1 MIDFFIDGVPVQAE
15 KGETVIQ
22 AATRAGINIP
32 SFCWHP
38 HLSVPGNCRI
48 CMVEVEAEGGAW
60 FDIACNMPVTK
71 DMRVLTDSEKVRELR
86 KDTMQFITL
95 NHPVDCGICN
105 KSGECLLQDH
115 HYAHNGQPS
124 LSRDAKTHATKFYPL
139 SDRIMLDNERC
150 IMCSRCVRFTD
161 EVSKSHALGV
171 INRGDH
177 ALIRPNTEVDFNYDP
192 YSDNVID
199 ICPVGALLSTE
210 LLDHARVW
218 YLKSTQSVCPG
229 CERGCNINI
238 WHRKPEWKLNALSPR
253 LNTSIDRVTPL
264 ENPDVNGPWTCN
276 KARDLAK
283 ILERPRAEQPM
294 VKGAPVSV
302 ENAVRAAASMI
313 GMAKSAVAL
322 VSSWGSNEELAA
334 YHSTLAGSF
343 TNYVKA
349 DHLPVPGERIE
360 DDVLIKA
367 DKNPNRFAAR
377 AMFDAMPD
385 NATNAL
391 PSGTDLVLVWG
402 EGASLD
408 AVPTSARVIL
418 LGSYAHDDNNRAD
431 VFIPISVQTERNGH
445 YTNFAGVISE
455 FQQCFQKA
463 STVSHATMLFE
474 AIFSAMTGGGALAAA
489 GVTEGGARNADML
502 LSSPTPTTPNNVMP
516 QSGLN

>member
-1 MIDFFIDGVPVQAE
+1 MIEFFIDGVPCTAE
-15 KGETVIQ
+15 NGQTVIQ
-22 AATRAGINIP
+22 AALAAGVRIP

-38 HLSVPGNCRI
+38 ELSVPGNCRI

-71 DMRVLTDSEKVRELR
+71 GMRVLTDSEKVRELR

-115 HYAHNGQPS
+115 HYAYNGQPS
-124 LSRDAKTHATKFYPL
+124 LSRDSKTHATKFYPL

-161 EVSKSHALGV
+161 EISKSRALGV

-177 ALIRPNTEVDFNYDP
+177 SLIRPNEEVDFNDDP
-192 YSDNVID
+192 YSDNIVD
-199 ICPVGALLSTE
+199 ICPVGALLSRQ

-218 YLKSTQSVCPG
+218 YLKATPSICPG

-253 LNTSIDRVTPL
+253 LNNSIDRVTPL
-264 ENPDVNGPWTCN
+264 ENPAVNGPWTCN
-276 KARDLAK
+276 KARDLSV
-283 ILERPRAEQPM
+283 ILERPRAEQAM
-294 VKGAPVSV
+294 LVGVAASV
-302 ENAVRAAASMI
+302 EDSVRVAASLI
-313 GMAKSAVAL
+313 SQAKKAVAL
-322 VSSWGSNEELAA
+322 ISSWGSNEELSV
-334 YHSTLAGSF
+334 YHSTLAPSF

-349 DHLPVPGERIE
+349 DHVPLPGERIE
-360 DDVLIKA
+360 DDVLIKP

-377 AMFDAMPD
+377 ALFDAIPND
-385 NATNAL
+385 PSSAL
-391 PSGTDLVLVWG
+391 TAADLVLVWG
-402 EGASLD
+402 EGAPIASIP
-408 AVPTSARVIL
+408 ASARVITL
-418 LGSYAHDDNNRAD
+418 DSYASDDHARAD

-445 YTNFAGVISE
+445 YTNFEGTVSE

-463 STVSHATMLFE
+463 SGVSHAESLFE
-474 AIFSAMTGGGALAAA
+474 AILSAMAGGGAIAAA
-489 GVTEGGARNADML
+489 GVSESGAHNADML
-502 LSSPTPTTPNNVMP
+502 LSAPTPTTPQTTLPN
-516 QSGLN
+516 SGLQ